1 MTFNLQVMILISTV
15 KQGYSKNGYNVLTLT
30 VRLFSFPVTLF
41 YVVNLIDI
49 INFAKS
55 PVPSTLLKAC
65 FTEHCI
71 P

>member
-15 KQGYSKNGYNVLTLT
+15 KQGYSKNGYNELTLT

-49 INFAKS
+49 MNFAKW
-55 PVPSTLLKAC
+55 PVQSTLLKAC

>member
-15 KQGYSKNGYNVLTLT
+15 KQGYSKNGYNELTLT

-49 INFAKS
+49 MNFAKS
-55 PVPSTLLKAC
+55 PVQSTLLKAC
-65 FTEHCI
+65 FTENCI